1 MDGCFGIDRNVPEI
15 SEHLG
20 KFKEDDTIS
29 SLTLDNEI
37 VNKIKILAEKDGRSF
52 SQYVNIILKN
62 HIYDIK
68 NKISL
73 LTDS

>member
-1 MDGCFGIDRNVPEI
+1 MHLKPLKNKI
-15 SEHLG
+15 SLN
-20 KFKEDDTIS
+20 
-29 SLTLDNEI
+29 LDNEI

>member
-1 MDGCFGIDRNVPEI
+1 MKLLKNKI
-15 SEHLG
+15 
-20 KFKEDDTIS
+20 

>member
-1 MDGCFGIDRNVPEI
+1 M
-15 SEHLG
+15 HL
-20 KFKEDDTIS
+20 KLLKNKI

-52 SQYVNIILKN
+52 SQYVNIILKS